1 MRILKRNLAFMLAM
15 IMALSLTAFAGY
27 EDYSDV
33 NELTYV
39 EAVDVLTE
47 LGIVEGSDG
56 ALLPTGNLTRAQ
68 AAKLIA
74 YTMLG
79 KKAADALQAEVA
91 PFVDVPTY
99 HWAAGYVEY
108 CADQGIIGGMGDGT
122 YAPEANVT
130 ASQYAKML
138 LCAVGYGEKG
148 EFTGAS
154 WDSSVNSQAT

>member
-1 MRILKRNLAFMLAM
+1 MRILKRNLAFMLALV
-15 IMALSLTAFAGY
+15 MALSLTAFAGY

-33 NELTYV
+33 EELTYV

-47 LGIVEGSDG
+47 LGIVEGIDG
-56 ALLPTGNLTRAQ
+56 ALVPTGNLTRAQ

-91 PFVDVPTY
+91 PFVDVPAA
-99 HWAAGYVEY
+99 HWAAGYIEY

-122 YAPEANVT
+122 YAHNANVT
-130 ASQYAKML
+130 ASQLAKML
-138 LCAVGYGEKG
+138 LCAVGY
-148 EFTGAS
+148 
-154 WDSSVNSQAT
+154 V

>member
-33 NELTYV
+33 EELTYV

-91 PFVDVPTY
+91 P
-99 HWAAGYVEY
+99 
-108 CADQGIIGGMGDGT
+108 
-122 YAPEANVT
+122 
-130 ASQYAKML
+130 
-138 LCAVGYGEKG
+138 
-148 EFTGAS
+148 
-154 WDSSVNSQAT
+154 